1 MFQFVRI
8 MVVFLVLFAHGG
20 LFGQNSAAESRAART
35 QERAVDISGSYKLSP
50 ADAIDVQVFG
60 ESDLSKEYT
69 VSENGTISFPL
80 IGTIKVSGLKA
91 SQIERLLTQKLQ
103 KGFLVNPRVNV
114 TIRGYR
120 PFFVSGAVIAPGSFK
135 FEPGLT
141 IRKALTMA
149 GGLTERASKSKIYV
163 LSEGKASAKPRKAKL
178 DEPLRPGDV
187 ITVEESFF

>member
-1 MFQFVRI
+1 MFEFVRI
-8 MVVFLVLFAHGG
+8 VFVVLALIACGE
-20 LFGQNSAAESRAART
+20 LCAQSPAAESTGTPATVRAA
-35 QERAVDISGSYKLSP
+35 DISGSYKLSP

-60 ESDLSKEYT
+60 ESDLSKEY
-69 VSENGTISFPL
+69 VISENGTISFPL
-80 IGTIKVSGLKA
+80 IGTVKVSGLRSA
-91 SQIERLLTQKLQ
+91 QIERLLTKKLQ

-120 PFFVSGAVIAPGSFK
+120 PFFVSGQVVAPGSFK

-163 LSEGKASAKPRKAKL
+163 LSEGKASTKPRKAKL